1 MDTRQLK
8 FFVACAKAGSISEA
22 ARKLYS
28 TQSTV
33 SKAIK
38 NMRKQWEPAV
48 DRLPRGVSLT
58 AQGQQVYRYACKI
71 VSDMEVLEA
80 FPRKGQTRWI
90 RISLNPSSWSAD
102 GSYSFIR
109 KRRSRIIII
118 RSILRVWKPCWSG

>member
-38 NMRKQWEPAV
+38 NMEETMGIRLF
-48 DRLPRGVSLT
+48 DRLPRGISLT

-71 VSDMEVLEA
+71 VSDMEALEA
-80 FPRKGQTRWI
+80 FPRKG
-90 RISLNPSSWSAD
+90 
-102 GSYSFIR
+102 
-109 KRRSRIIII
+109 
-118 RSILRVWKPCWSG
+118 

>member
-38 NMRKQWEPAV
+38 NMEETMGIRLF
-48 DRLPRGVSLT
+48 DRLPRGISLT
-58 AQGQQVYRYACKI
+58 AQGQRYTAMPARSSVI
-71 VSDMEVLEA
+71 WRYWRH
-80 FPRKGQTRWI
+80 FHGKGRHAGFVF
-90 RISLNPSSWSAD
+90 L
-102 GSYSFIR
+102 
-109 KRRSRIIII
+109 
-118 RSILRVWKPCWSG
+118 